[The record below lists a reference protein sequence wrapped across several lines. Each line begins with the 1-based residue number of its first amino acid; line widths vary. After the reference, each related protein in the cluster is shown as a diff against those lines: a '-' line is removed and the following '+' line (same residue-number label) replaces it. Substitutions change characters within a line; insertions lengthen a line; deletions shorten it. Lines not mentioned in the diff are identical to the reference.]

1 MIHDFAFDRF
11 CRSCL
16 VLATIG
22 ALVVLPGCPVDSNA
36 DIGDTDAATMTTAS
50 TTMTTGMSMSSTTA
64 DTEADSSG
72 SDTNVG
78 PVEFADILPIF
89 TDQCAV
95 DSEGGGCHQ
104 MGGTWGPP
112 IVPDFD
118 LTEANAYMSL
128 LEGNPTESILNYVEP
143 GDPEMSYLLYK
154 LRGDQ
159 VDAPGGGSGVQM
171 PQAPPMMDFVAL
183 PASDIARIEA
193 WIMQGAAE

>member
-1 MIHDFAFDRF
+1 MIHAFASDRLR
-11 CRSCL
+11 RSCL
-16 VLATIG
+16 ALATFG
-22 ALVVLPGCPVDSNA
+22 ALTVLPGCPVDSNA
-36 DIGDTDAATMTTAS
+36 DIGDTDAATNMTTVSA
-50 TTMTTGMSMSSTTA
+50 TMTSGMSMSSTTA
-64 DTEADSSG
+64 DTDPDTG

-78 PVEFADILPIF
+78 PVEFMDILPIF

-95 DSEGGGCHQ
+95 DANGGGCHQ

-154 LRGDQ
+154 LRGD
-159 VDAPGGGSGVQM
+159 
-171 PQAPPMMDFVAL
+171 
-183 PASDIARIEA
+183 
-193 WIMQGAAE
+193 